1 MYDVIVVGAGPAG
14 STAARILS
22 DEGLKIL
29 QLYRDL
35 GKKDCAGI
43 LTSKYVKRYGI
54 DDSYVEKELGGVII
68 ENPRHELRLEFTG
81 DYSIDRQKF
90 DQHLFGLVDSEQ
102 RGEEVKDIAV
112 EKDSVLVKTNKG
124 SHRAG
129 TVIAADGAD
138 STIVK
143 KLNLGQRKLAECAQG
158 IAKCNGEDHFR
169 IFLNYVKD
177 GYGWVAPK
185 GDHCLVGIGSATQQP
200 ALAEFAAGIGVKA
213 SKISYS
219 KIPFYGPIKKT
230 YSDRILL
237 VGDAAGLVTPYD
249 GEGVYYACRSAE
261 LAAETILKSKG
272 FSSYQRRWKRE
283 FGLKFSAMRFL
294 TPLINNHLFM
304 DSVLGIS
311 NNSII
316 KKLITGRLKK

>member
-1 MYDVIVVGAGPAG
+1 MHDVIVVGAGPAG

-22 DEGLKIL
+22 NKGLKIL
-29 QLYRDL
+29 QLSKDV

-54 DDSYVEKELGGVII
+54 DDSYVERELGGLII
-68 ENPRHELRLEFTG
+68 ENPHHKLRLEFTG

-90 DQHLFGLVDSEQ
+90 DQHLFGLADSEQ
-102 RGEEVKDIAV
+102 REEEVKDIAV
-112 EKDSVLVKTNKG
+112 EKDSVLVKTDKG
-124 SHRAG
+124 SYRAG

-138 STIVK
+138 SVIVK
-143 KLNLGQRKLAECAQG
+143 KLNLGQRRLAECAQG
-158 IAKCNGEDHFR
+158 TAECKENYFH

-185 GDHCLVGIGSATQQP
+185 GDHCLVGIGSATQKP
-200 ALAEFAAGIGVKA
+200 ALVEFAAGIGMKV

-219 KIPFYGPIKKT
+219 KIPFYGPIKKI
-230 YSDRILL
+230 YSDRILI
-237 VGDAAGLVTPYD
+237 VGDAAGLVTPYE
-249 GEGVYYACRSAE
+249 GEGIYYACRSAE
-261 LAAETILKSKG
+261 IAAETVLNSES

-283 FGLKFSAMRFL
+283 FGLTFSAMRFI

-304 DSVLGIS
+304 DSALGIS
-311 NNSII
+311 NNALVKKII
-316 KKLITGRLKK
+316 SGMLNR

>member
-14 STAARILS
+14 STAAGILS
-22 DEGLKIL
+22 DKGLKIL
-29 QLYRDL
+29 QLYRDV

-54 DDSYVEKELGGVII
+54 DDSYVGRELDGIII
-68 ENPRHELRLEFTG
+68 ENPRHELRLEFKG

-90 DQHLFGLVDSEQ
+90 DQHLFSLVDSEQ
-102 RGEEVKDIAV
+102 REEEVKDIAV
-112 EKDSVLVKTNKG
+112 EKDSVLVKTDKD
-124 SHRAG
+124 SYRAG

-138 STIVK
+138 SIIAK
-143 KLNLGQRKLAECAQG
+143 KLNLGQRKLTECAQG
-158 IAKCNGEDHFR
+158 TAECKENYFR

-177 GYGWVAPK
+177 GYGWIAPK
-185 GDHCLVGIGSATQQP
+185 GDHCLVGIGSATQKP
-200 ALAEFAAGIGVKA
+200 ALAEFAAGIGMKV

-219 KIPFYGPIKKT
+219 MIPFYGPIKKT
-230 YSDRILL
+230 YSNRIII
-237 VGDAAGLVTPYD
+237 VGDAAGLVTTYE
-249 GEGVYYACRSAE
+249 GEGIYYACRSAE
-261 LAAETILKSKG
+261 LAAETILKSKS

-304 DSVLGIS
+304 DSILGIS
-311 NNSII
+311 NNVMI
-316 KKLITGRLKK
+316 KKLIAGKLKE

>member
-14 STAARILS
+14 STAVRILS

-54 DDSYVEKELGGVII
+54 DDSYVERELGGVII
-68 ENPRHELRLEFTG
+68 ENPHHKLRLEFTG

-102 RGEEVKDIAV
+102 REEAV
-112 EKDSVLVKTNKG
+112 EDIGIDNDYVSIKTNKG
-124 SHRAG
+124 TYRTGA
-129 TVIAADGAD
+129 VIAADGAD

-177 GYGWVAPK
+177 GYGWIAPK

-200 ALAEFAAGIGVKA
+200 ALAEFAAGIGVKV

-219 KIPFYGPIKKT
+219 KIPFYGSIKKT
-230 YSDRILL
+230 YSDRILI
-237 VGDAAGLVTPYD
+237 VGDAAGLVTPYE
-249 GEGVYYACRSAE
+249 GEGIYYACRSAE
-261 LAAETILKSKG
+261 LAAETILKSEG
-272 FSSYQRRWKRE
+272 PSSYQRRWKRE
-283 FGLKFSAMRFL
+283 FGLTFSAMRFL
-294 TPLINNHLFM
+294 TPLMNNHLFM

-311 NNSII
+311 NNALV
-316 KKLITGRLKK
+316 KKIITGRLKE